1 MAKAV
6 DPVCGM
12 EVDAERTAYKVV
24 YKGKVFYFCSSHCKR
39 AFESDPEKYLELGP
53 QGMPA
58 L

>member
-1 MAKAV
+1 M
-6 DPVCGM
+6 
-12 EVDAERTAYKVV
+12 DAERTAYKVV